1 MIDTL
6 PPEEELDLLAAELAL
21 GLLEGD
27 ERLAAERREAA
38 DPMFAAQVAAW
49 IERLAPMLGAVS
61 ERVPPETVWSAI
73 ERAVEGAPAEAPLP
87 GNVVQL
93 RRKVSLWRGYSAGM
107 TALAACLALVVGLD
121 VAGDAPVP
129 VVATTPQTP
138 PPLLAAALAPEG
150 GPVGATAAFDMARGE
165 LILTPAGMALEQ
177 GRDAELW
184 IVPKSGDP
192 RSLGVLQSQ
201 GPARITLRPEL
212 AVMLRDSGTLAIS
225 SEPRG
230 GSPTGL
236 PTGPIVAAGTL
247 TQI

>member
-1 MIDTL
+1 MTDAF

-27 ERLAAERREAA
+27 ERAAAERREAA
-38 DPMFAAQVAAW
+38 DPMFAARVAAW
-49 IERLAPMLGAVS
+49 LDRLAPMLGSVP
-61 ERVPPETVWSAI
+61 ERVPPETVWTAI
-73 ERAVEGAPAEAPLP
+73 ERAVAGAPAEAPLP

-107 TALAACLALVVGLD
+107 TALAASLALVVGLD
-121 VAGDAPVP
+121 VAKQAPVP
-129 VVATTPQTP
+129 IVTSAPQTP
-138 PPLLAAALAPEG
+138 PPLLAAALAPED
-150 GPVGATAAFDMARGE
+150 GPVGATAAFDVARGE
-165 LILTPAGMALEQ
+165 LILTPAGMALGE

-184 IVPKSGDP
+184 IVPKTGDP
-192 RSLGVLQSQ
+192 RSLGVLQSS
-201 GPARITLRPEL
+201 GPARITLEPEL

-247 TQI
+247 TQV